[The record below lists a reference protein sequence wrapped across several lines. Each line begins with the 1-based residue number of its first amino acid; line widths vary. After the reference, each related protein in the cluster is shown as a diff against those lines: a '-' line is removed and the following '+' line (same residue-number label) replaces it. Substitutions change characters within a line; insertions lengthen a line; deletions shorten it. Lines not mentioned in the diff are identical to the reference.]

1 MRNVFRVNILIAD
14 DSIVMQKL
22 IESLMKQYNVGKVV
36 LVNDGLQAAESLKK
50 GTFDI
55 LFLDLNMPRYNG
67 FSIANLV
74 KALNL
79 DVHII
84 AISSDMSAKNITKF
98 SDLGVKYFLPK
109 PLNTTKFKSVVEEIL
124 RKTDAKKK
132 EQKAHEND
140 E

>member
-1 MRNVFRVNILIAD
+1 
-14 DSIVMQKL
+14 
-22 IESLMKQYNVGKVV
+22 
-36 LVNDGLQAAESLKK
+36 
-50 GTFDI
+50 
-55 LFLDLNMPRYNG
+55 
-67 FSIANLV
+67 
-74 KALNL
+74 
-79 DVHII
+79 VHII